1 MRTEHGLNDTM
12 LESEGPLHYFGKPP
26 GRRGIGTGAI
36 PQERSDED
44 QATGPYSPRL
54 GRNRTSSISTG
65 DLLKQISMGPV
76 LCGLTMQRTYKC
88 SPDIE
93 PGDYTHERGSVIEYT
108 KFGGKTVKN
117 EWQKM
122 TQKNGGSP
130 VWVLVKDIKET
141 RDGKPVERKRYNDW
155 NRYFTEIDVSKAGK
169 YKLPSLTA
177 DQFKKVGLSEN
188 EGNTLEQMAIH
199 SVSQSVTG
207 CPMPFGSIVQSY
219 SPARERWAY
228 CYYKAVTEWKKDDD
242 YTDALC
248 SSDRVM
254 RKRIEKLREGLCF
267 WDDAKNA
274 GAPHFPESDENWYF
288 HPQRFIDHLN
298 KVITPAEFNPYEGMT
313 FSMRTTDDTYGN
325 GEWKTTK
332 VEDSPGFA
340 PVVGYATNYEYNGQ
354 YYAPISG
361 LFNQD
366 YSRLA
371 YYASQGKQM
380 VHEGL
385 DLPAAEGTVIHSLI
399 HGLVLAYGWLNS
411 GYGYIMIIKETG
423 KNKLY
428 FLAHLKPDSQMVEE
442 GEYVVPGQP
451 VARVGGSG
459 RNKNPAAWDPGFHL
473 HLEVW
478 ESPFSQK
485 KYIFEEDS
493 WNGEYLQF
501 VDKDFSAEKRS
512 GIRRDPFKHDDVY
525 TP

>member
-1 MRTEHGLNDTM
+1 
-12 LESEGPLHYFGKPP
+12 
-26 GRRGIGTGAI
+26 
-36 PQERSDED
+36 
-44 QATGPYSPRL
+44 
-54 GRNRTSSISTG
+54 
-65 DLLKQISMGPV
+65 MGPV
-76 LCGLTMQRTYKC
+76 LSWLTMQRTYKR
-88 SPDIE
+88 SPYIE

-177 DQFKKVGLSEN
+177 DQFKKVGLNEN

-254 RKRIEKLREGLCF
+254 RKRTEKLREGLCF

-313 FSMRTTDDTYGN
+313 YNSIY
-325 GEWKTTK
+325 
-332 VEDSPGFA
+332 VDSSIPKGIDLSTEVKDNPGFA
-340 PVVGYATNYEYNGQ
+340 PYAGEGKGINGYTGITGFFDEDYLHVKRGNGKTYEE
-354 YYAPISG
+354 SG
-361 LFNQD
+361 YTVFT
-366 YSRLA
+366 
-371 YYASQGKQM
+371 
-380 VHEGL
+380 HEGVDFRGDSTTEIHAL
-385 DLPAAEGTVIHSLI
+385 IFGT
-399 HGLVLAYGWLNS
+399 VLAYGDF
-411 GYGYIMIIKETG
+411 GPYGNTIFVARKNG
-423 KNKLY
+423 KGVYL
-428 FLAHLKPDSQMVEE
+428 LAHLSRFNTEVLERKDIAPKDIL
-442 GEYVVPGQP
+442 GY
-451 VARVGGSG
+451 VGGTG
-459 RNKNPAAWDPGFHL
+459 GGYAPHL
-473 HLEVW
+473 HITYFDW
-478 ESPFSQK
+478 EYREDRKIVEGKGGEIITERRYGEMKDK
-485 KYIFEEDS
+485 KY
-493 WNGEYLQF
+493 N
-501 VDKDFSAEKRS
+501 
-512 GIRRDPFKHDDVY
+512 PFKHSEPKTKNDPEY
-525 TP
+525 IPPK

>member
-1 MRTEHGLNDTM
+1 
-12 LESEGPLHYFGKPP
+12 
-26 GRRGIGTGAI
+26 
-36 PQERSDED
+36 
-44 QATGPYSPRL
+44 
-54 GRNRTSSISTG
+54 
-65 DLLKQISMGPV
+65 
-76 LCGLTMQRTYKC
+76 
-88 SPDIE
+88 
-93 PGDYTHERGSVIEYT
+93 
-108 KFGGKTVKN
+108 
-117 EWQKM
+117 
-122 TQKNGGSP
+122 
-130 VWVLVKDIKET
+130 
-141 RDGKPVERKRYNDW
+141 
-155 NRYFTEIDVSKAGK
+155 
-169 YKLPSLTA
+169 
-177 DQFKKVGLSEN
+177 
-188 EGNTLEQMAIH
+188 
-199 SVSQSVTG
+199 
-207 CPMPFGSIVQSY
+207 
-219 SPARERWAY
+219 
-228 CYYKAVTEWKKDDD
+228 
-242 YTDALC
+242 
-248 SSDRVM
+248 M
-254 RKRIEKLREGLCF
+254 RKRTEKLREGLCF

-298 KVITPAEFNPYEGMT
+298 KVVTPSEFHPYEGKT

-325 GEWKTTK
+325 GEWKTIK

-340 PVVGYATNYEYNGQ
+340 PVVGYTTNHEYNGQ
-354 YYAPISG
+354 YYEPISG

-399 HGLVLAYGWLNS
+399 HGQVLAYGWLNS

-428 FLAHLKPDSQMVEE
+428 FLAHLKPDSQMVKE

-478 ESPFSQK
+478 ESPFSEK
-485 KYIFEEDS
+485 KYIIKDELLA
-493 WNGEYLQF
+493 GGYLDF
-501 VDKDFSAEKRS
+501 TPRFSAGERS
-512 GIRRDPFKHDDVY
+512 VMRRDPFKHDDVY